1 MAKMYTGDLVEMVR
15 WDDLPRHAG
24 QEVIAV
30 GVVKK
35 KMQDGNLV
43 GQRKTVPQTI

>member
-1 MAKMYTGDLVEMVR
+1 MSLAKIYTADLVEMVR

-24 QEVIAV
+24 EELIAV

-35 KMQDGNLV
+35 KTQDGNLV
-43 GQRKTVPQTI
+43 GQTKTVP